1 MASESRRSAASV
13 QHLDTPPKRTWD
25 QGEFL
30 AAKYLLTEQEFVSA
44 VDASQWEHYVYGLC
58 LDNGAV
64 FYVGKG
70 IGRRAT
76 DHAKIAMQ
84 GDLSEKSQ
92 YIRHIGPR
100 LRYTLFLQCSDDV
113 FAKGYEAYLIRG
125 HHDVLC
131 NLAIPSVQV
140 FERMF
145 EPIDPLQKALD
156 DLARVEAYVKQA
168 DKECRRYLLS
178 IIASC
183 PAILDSIPD
192 EDLAWATGLENG
204 AVARLEIVSRL
215 DEVEYGGH

>member
-1 MASESRRSAASV
+1 M
-13 QHLDTPPKRTWD
+13 
-25 QGEFL
+25 

-44 VDASQWEHYVYGLC
+44 VDASQWGHYVYGLC
-58 LDNGAV
+58 LENGAV

-92 YIRHIGPR
+92 YIRHIGSR

-156 DLARVEAYVKQA
+156 DLARVDAYVKQA

-183 PAILDSIPD
+183 PAILESIPD

-204 AVARLEIVSRL
+204 AVARLEIVARL
-215 DEVEYGGH
+215 EEVEYGSH